1 LDRRRT
7 GGQTEVRDGLRERWR
22 GGEIVNEFERVVLT
36 RDAPEEGLVAGDVG
50 TVVHV
55 YGEGEGFEVEFLTP
69 SGRTVAVATLD
80 ARDVR
85 EAGEKEVLHVRAI

>member
-1 LDRRRT
+1 MK
-7 GGQTEVRDGLRERWR
+7 
-22 GGEIVNEFERVVLT
+22 EFERVVLN
-36 RDAPEEGLVAGDVG
+36 RDVPEEGLVVGDVG

-55 YGEGEGFEVEFLTP
+55 YEAGKGFEVEFLTP

-85 EAGEKEVLHVRAI
+85 EAGEREVLHVRAV